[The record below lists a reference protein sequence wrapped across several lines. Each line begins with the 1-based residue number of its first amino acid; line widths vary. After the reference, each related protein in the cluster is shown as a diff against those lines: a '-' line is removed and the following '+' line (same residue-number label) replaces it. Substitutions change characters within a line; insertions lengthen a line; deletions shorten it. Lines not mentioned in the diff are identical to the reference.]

1 MKKILKYLILLILI
15 LPSIV
20 YANAYSDKIIER
32 YKWIP
37 NDFIIKEKNGV
48 RKYQQLS
55 LMVRDS
61 DKQFVYC
68 VEPGISIN
76 KNNSYVGSDTNQYE
90 FAKISED
97 DWKKINLIAYY
108 GYGYRDAF
116 VNHED
121 LKWYSVTQ
129 YMIWQVMPNG
139 YNIYFTDKLDGKKIT
154 KYSKEI
160 NEIEDLIDKH
170 NVVPDF
176 GISNLDIKLGEEIR
190 LNDKNNV
197 LSKYKVIVSNKIDA
211 KVDGNDLIVKAKMV
225 GKYNISFEK
234 NDEKYSFPP
243 IIYYDN
249 NNQNVMR
256 VGKYDPVKSN
266 INVNVSGGKL
276 LIKKIDAD
284 TKKVIPIKNIKFKI
298 KNLDTNEYLMNGNTD
313 IFETNKDG
321 IIVTSFSILNGK
333 YEIEELDQ
341 KIDGYLWNKE
351 AIRFEIDD
359 NTKYVQ
365 DNEYGLVY
373 EIKFANKRVKGNA
386 EIIKSG
392 ETFDAIDGKIYES
405 TKKLKGVKFGLYAHE
420 NIYDENHDLIYK
432 KDNLILEEI
441 TDKDGK
447 INFDNLYLGK
457 YYVKE
462 LDTLKDY
469 ILDNKKYY
477 FELKYKDQ
485 YTEEISYK
493 LEINNY
499 LKKGELEFTKTDLVT
514 GDAISKT
521 KVEIYNKNDELIYS
535 GVTDNDGKIYL
546 KNLPVGQYY
555 IIEKLAA
562 PGYKLSQEKQYFT
575 ILNNED
581 VVKTNMTNEKMKV
594 VVPDTLKNNYLG
606 TILES
611 IILLSSGIIIYEK
624 KNY

>member
-20 YANAYSDKIIER
+20 YAEIYNDKIIER

-97 DWKKINLIAYY
+97 EWEKINLIAYY
-108 GYGYRDAF
+108 GYGYSDDF

-129 YMIWQVMPNG
+129 FMIWQVVPNG

-160 NEIEDLIDKH
+160 KEIEDLIDNH
-170 NVVPDF
+170 NKLPDF
-176 GISNLDIKLGEEIR
+176 GINNLNVKLGEEIR

-197 LSKYKVIVSNKIDA
+197 LSKYKVIVSDNLEV
-211 KVDGNDLIVKAKMV
+211 KVDGNDLVIKAKRI

-234 NDEKYSFPP
+234 NDEKHSFPP

-276 LIKKIDAD
+276 LIKKIDVD
-284 TKKVIPIKNIKFKI
+284 TKEVIPIKNIKFKI
-298 KNLDTNEYLMNGNTD
+298 KTLDTNEYLMNGKTD
-313 IFETNKDG
+313 IFKTNKDG
-321 IIVTSFSILNGK
+321 IIVTSFSVPNGK
-333 YEIEELDQ
+333 YELEEVDQ

-351 AIRFEIDD
+351 TIKFEINDD
-359 NTKYVQ
+359 TKYVQ

-373 EIKFANKRVKGNA
+373 EIKFANKRVKGKA
-386 EIIKSG
+386 QIVKSG
-392 ETFDAIDGKIYES
+392 ETLNVIDGKFYEN
-405 TKKLKGVKFGLYAHE
+405 TKKLEGVKFGLYAHE
-420 NIYDENHDLIYK
+420 DIYDENHNLIYK
-432 KDNLILEEI
+432 KDNLILEKI

-485 YTEEISYK
+485 YTEAISYK
-493 LEINNY
+493 LELSNY
-499 LKKGELEFTKTDLVT
+499 LKKGELEFTKTDLAT
-514 GDAISKT
+514 GDAIPNT
-521 KVEIYNKNDELIYS
+521 KIEIFTENDELIYS
-535 GVTDNDGKIYL
+535 GVTDKDGKIYI

-555 IIEKLAA
+555 IIEKVAA
-562 PGYKLSQEKQYFT
+562 PGYKLSHEKKYFT
-575 ILNNED
+575 ILDDGE
-581 VVKTNMTNEKMKV
+581 VVKMNMTNEKMEV
-594 VVPDTLKNNYLG
+594 VVPDTLKNNYLD
-606 TILES
+606 IIFKS
-611 IILLSSGIIIYEK
+611 IILLASGIIIYEK
-624 KNY
+624 KSY

>member
-108 GYGYRDAF
+108 GYGYRDAN

-129 YMIWQVMPNG
+129 YMIWQIVPNG

-160 NEIEDLIDKH
+160 NEIKDLIDKH
-170 NVVPDF
+170 KVVSDF
-176 GISNLDIKLGEEIR
+176 GISNLDVKLGEEIR
-190 LNDKNNV
+190 LNDQNKV
-197 LSKYKVIVSNKIDA
+197 LSKYKIIASNNLDVKVNDNNLVI
-211 KVDGNDLIVKAKMV
+211 KAKKV
-225 GKYNISFEK
+225 GKYNIVFEK

-266 INVNVSGGKL
+266 INVNVSGSKL

-313 IFETNKDG
+313 IFKTNKDG
-321 IIVTSFSILNGK
+321 IIVTYFSIPNGK
-333 YEIEELDQ
+333 YELEEVDQ

-351 AIRFEIDD
+351 TIKFEINDD
-359 NTKYVQ
+359 TKYVQ

-373 EIKFANKRVKGNA
+373 EIKFANKRVKGKA
-386 EIIKSG
+386 QIVKSG
-392 ETFDAIDGKIYES
+392 ETLNVINGKFYEN
-405 TKKLKGVKFGLYAHE
+405 TKKLEGVKFGLYAHE
-420 NIYDENHDLIYK
+420 DIYDENHNLIYK
-432 KDNLILEEI
+432 KDNLILEKI

-462 LDTLKDY
+462 LETLKDY

-477 FELKYKDQ
+477 LELKYKDQ

-493 LEINNY
+493 FELSNY

-514 GDAISKT
+514 GDAIANT
-521 KVEIYNKNDELIYS
+521 KIEIFTENDELMYS
-535 GVTDNDGKIYL
+535 DVTDNDGKIYI

-555 IIEKLAA
+555 IIERLAA

-575 ILNNED
+575 IINNED
-581 VVKTNMTNEKMKV
+581 IVKMNMTNEKMEV
-594 VVPDTLKNNYLG
+594 VVPDTLKNNYLD
-606 TILES
+606 TILEL

>member
-20 YANAYSDKIIER
+20 YAEVYNDKIIER
-32 YKWIP
+32 YKWIS

-76 KNNSYVGSDTNQYE
+76 KNNSYVGSDANQYE
-90 FAKISED
+90 FAKISEAE
-97 DWKKINLIAYY
+97 WKKINLIAYY
-108 GYGYRDAF
+108 GYGYSDEN

-129 YMIWQVMPNG
+129 YMIWQVVPNG

-160 NEIEDLIDKH
+160 KEMEDLIDNH
-170 NVVPDF
+170 NKLPDF
-176 GISNLDIKLGEEIR
+176 GISNLDVKLREEIR
-190 LNDKNNV
+190 LNDKNRV
-197 LSKYKVIVSNKIDA
+197 LSKYKVIASDNLEV
-211 KVDGNDLIVKAKMV
+211 KVDGNDLVIKAKRI

-234 NDEKYSFPP
+234 NDEKHSFPP

-284 TKKVIPIKNIKFKI
+284 TKKVISIKNIKFKI
-298 KNLDTNEYLMNGNTD
+298 KNLVTNEYLMNGKTD
-313 IFETNKDG
+313 IFKTNKDG
-321 IIVTSFSILNGK
+321 IIVTSFSIPNGK
-333 YEIEELDQ
+333 YELEEIEQ

-351 AIRFEIDD
+351 TIIFEINDD
-359 NTKYVQ
+359 TKYVK
-365 DNEYGLVY
+365 DNKYGLVY
-373 EIKFANKRVKGNA
+373 EIKFANKRVKGKA
-386 EIIKSG
+386 QIIKSG
-392 ETFDAIDGKIYES
+392 ETLNVIDGKFYEN
-405 TKKLKGVKFGLYAHE
+405 TKKLEGVQFGLYAHE
-420 NIYDENHDLIYK
+420 DIYDENHNLIYK
-432 KDNLILEEI
+432 KDNLILEKI
-441 TDKDGK
+441 TDKDGR

-469 ILDNKKYY
+469 ILNNKKYY

-485 YTEEISYK
+485 YTEETSYK

-514 GDAISKT
+514 GDAISNT
-521 KVEIYNKNDELIYS
+521 KIEIFTENDELIYS
-535 GVTDNDGKIYL
+535 GITDNDGKIYI

-562 PGYKLSQEKQYFT
+562 PGYKLNHEKQYFT
-575 ILNNED
+575 ILDDGE
-581 VVKTNMTNEKMKV
+581 VVKMNMTNEKMEV
-594 VVPDTLKNNYLG
+594 VVPDTLKNNYLD
-606 TILES
+606 TILKS
-611 IILLSSGIIIYEK
+611 IILLASGIIIYEK

>member
-20 YANAYSDKIIER
+20 YAEVYNDKIIER

-108 GYGYRDAF
+108 GYGYSDAN

-129 YMIWQVMPNG
+129 FMIWQVVPNG
-139 YNIYFTDKLDGKKIT
+139 YNIYFTDKLDGKKVT
-154 KYSKEI
+154 KYSNEI
-160 NEIEDLIDKH
+160 KEIEDLIDNH
-170 NVVPDF
+170 NKLPDF
-176 GISNLDIKLGEEIR
+176 GINNLDVKLGEEIR
-190 LNDKNNV
+190 LNDQNNV
-197 LSKYKVIVSNKIDA
+197 LSKYKVIVSDNLEV
-211 KVDGNDLIVKAKMV
+211 KVDGNDLVIKAKRI

-234 NDEKYSFPP
+234 NDEKHSFPP

-266 INVNVSGGKL
+266 INVKVSGGKL

-284 TKKVIPIKNIKFKI
+284 TKEVIPIKNIKFKI
-298 KNLDTNEYLMNGNTD
+298 KNLDTNEYLMNGKTD
-313 IFETNKDG
+313 IFKTNKDG
-321 IIVTSFSILNGK
+321 IIVTSFSIPNGK
-333 YEIEELDQ
+333 YELEEVDQ

-351 AIRFEIDD
+351 TIKFEINDD
-359 NTKYVQ
+359 TKYVQ

-373 EIKFANKRVKGNA
+373 EIKFANKRVKGKA
-386 EIIKSG
+386 QIVKSG
-392 ETFDAIDGKIYES
+392 ETLNVIDGKFYENI
-405 TKKLKGVKFGLYAHE
+405 KKLEGVKFGLYAHE
-420 NIYDENHDLIYK
+420 DIYDENHNLIYK
-432 KDNLILEEI
+432 KDNLILEKI

-493 LEINNY
+493 LELSNY
-499 LKKGELEFTKTDLVT
+499 LKKGELEFTKTDLIT
-514 GDAISKT
+514 GDAIPNT
-521 KVEIYNKNDELIYS
+521 KIEIFTENDELIYS
-535 GVTDNDGKIYL
+535 GVTDNDGKIYI

-555 IIEKLAA
+555 IIEKLSA
-562 PGYKLSQEKQYFT
+562 PGYKLSNEKQYFT
-575 ILNNED
+575 ILDDEE
-581 VVKTNMTNEKMKV
+581 VVKMNMTNEKMEV
-594 VVPDTLKNNYLG
+594 VVPDTLKNNYLDI
-606 TILES
+606 ILKS

-624 KNY
+624 KSY

>member
-108 GYGYRDAF
+108 GYGYRDAN

-129 YMIWQVMPNG
+129 YMIWQIVPNG

-160 NEIEDLIDKH
+160 NEIENLIDKH

-197 LSKYKVIVSNKIDA
+197 LSKYKVIVSDKIDV

-225 GKYNISFEK
+225 GKYNKIFEK

-266 INVNVSGGKL
+266 INVNVSGSKL

-313 IFETNKDG
+313 IFKTNKDG
-321 IIVTSFSILNGK
+321 IIVTYFSIPNGK
-333 YEIEELDQ
+333 YELEEVDQ

-351 AIRFEIDD
+351 TIKFEINDD
-359 NTKYVQ
+359 TKYVQ

-373 EIKFANKRVKGNA
+373 EIKFANKRVKGKA
-386 EIIKSG
+386 QIVKSG
-392 ETFDAIDGKIYES
+392 ETLNVINGKFYEN
-405 TKKLKGVKFGLYAHE
+405 TKKLEGVKFGLYAHE
-420 NIYDENHDLIYK
+420 DIYDENHNLIYK
-432 KDNLILEEI
+432 KDNLILEKI

-462 LDTLKDY
+462 LETLKDY

-477 FELKYKDQ
+477 LELKYKDQ

-493 LEINNY
+493 FELSNY

-514 GDAISKT
+514 GDAIANT
-521 KVEIYNKNDELIYS
+521 KIEIFTENDELMYS
-535 GVTDNDGKIYL
+535 DVTDNDGKIYI

-555 IIEKLAA
+555 IIERLAA

-575 ILNNED
+575 IINNED
-581 VVKTNMTNEKMKV
+581 IVKMNMTNEKMEV
-594 VVPDTLKNNYLG
+594 VVPDTLKNNYLD
-606 TILES
+606 TILEL